1 MVNSFSRKISN
12 LQYSYSY
19 ALTIN
24 NDPKTTQKTIQPPL
38 QNEILKYLYITPH
51 ATINEVA
58 NNIKNAS
65 LGGIK
70 YNIQRLK
77 TLGLLKRGGSDNGGY
92 WKVLSENTEE

>member
-1 MVNSFSRKISN
+1 MYWRKGKPPFIPTKSD
-12 LQYSYSY
+12 Q
-19 ALTIN
+19 
-24 NDPKTTQKTIQPPL
+24 KTTQKTIQKTTPL

-58 NNIKNAS
+58 NHIENAS

-77 TLGLLKRGGSDNGGY
+77 TLGLLKRVGSDKGGY
-92 WKVLSENTEE
+92 WEVLSEDTKE